1 MKVLWKMTWV
11 EMKLFL
17 REPAAVFFTL
27 AFPLMI
33 LLLFA
38 SIFGNEPVPGMPGVR
53 SVDLQAPGYTTFVI
67 GTVAL
72 IGIPVTLAEYRKQGI
87 LRRLRATPLHPS
99 TILLSQVIVNL
110 LMTILGILLLLVT
123 ARLVY
128 DMRLP
133 EAPFAIVL
141 AFVISSFSFFAVG
154 FVLAGL
160 LPSVRTASAVGQ
172 AIYFPMLFLSGAIL
186 PREMFP
192 DTLHRVSDFLPLTYV
207 VELVQDLWI
216 KGSWNLTALMVLAGL
231 FIVSVAV
238 SARTFRWE

>member
-1 MKVLWKMTWV
+1 MRALRKMTWV
-11 EMKLFL
+11 EVKLFL
-17 REPAAVFFTL
+17 REPTALFFTL
-27 AFPLMI
+27 AFPVMI

-53 SVDLQAPGYTTFVI
+53 SVDLQAPGYTTLII

-72 IGIPVTLAEYRKQGI
+72 IGIPTTLAEYRRRGI

-99 TILLSQVIVNL
+99 SILLSQVVTNL
-110 LMTILGILLLLVT
+110 FVTMLGILLLLAT
-123 ARLVY
+123 ARLIY
-128 DMRLP
+128 GMSLP
-133 EAPFAIVL
+133 EAPFAVVL
-141 AFVISSFSFFAVG
+141 AFVISSFCFFAVG

-160 LPSVRTASAVGQ
+160 LPSVRAASAVGQ

-192 DTLHRVSDFLPLTYV
+192 DTLRRVSDFLPLTYV
-207 VELVQDLWI
+207 VELIQDLWI
-216 KGSWNLTALMVLAGL
+216 NGSWNLTALAVLAGL
-231 FIVSVAV
+231 FAVSVAV